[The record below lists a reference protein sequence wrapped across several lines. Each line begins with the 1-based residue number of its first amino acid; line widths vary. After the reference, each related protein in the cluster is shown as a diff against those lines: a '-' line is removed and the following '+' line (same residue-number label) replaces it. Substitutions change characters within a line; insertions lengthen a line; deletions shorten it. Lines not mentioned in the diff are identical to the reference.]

1 MNYMNAIGLKEYQYL
16 LEVAQKLTAEQDI
29 ARLCAIILD
38 EALQLSRADGGTLY
52 LAKGQGMAQV
62 LEFALVRNLSLKLT
76 SASGHAY
83 PAVPLYQADKPNL
96 HHVASACALKK
107 QLINIENAYQN
118 HSYDFTGT
126 QEFDQRLGYRTQSVL
141 ALPLCTETGELIGV
155 LQLLNAQDAQGLRIP
170 FDKALEPLI
179 LALSRFAAIA
189 LQKQQA
195 LHDQKAL
202 LVALAGA
209 PNAQKLL
216 ERILDEAQSLTGADG
231 GTL

>member
-1 MNYMNAIGLKEYQYL
+1 MWPAP
-16 LEVAQKLTAEQDI
+16 AQ
-29 ARLCAIILD
+29 
-38 EALQLSRADGGTLY
+38 
-52 LAKGQGMAQV
+52 
-62 LEFALVRNLSLKLT
+62 
-76 SASGHAY
+76 
-83 PAVPLYQADKPNL
+83 
-96 HHVASACALKK
+96 K

-189 LQKQQA
+189 LQKTTNFA
-195 LHDQKAL
+195 
-202 LVALAGA
+202 
-209 PNAQKLL
+209 
-216 ERILDEAQSLTGADG
+216 
-231 GTL
+231 